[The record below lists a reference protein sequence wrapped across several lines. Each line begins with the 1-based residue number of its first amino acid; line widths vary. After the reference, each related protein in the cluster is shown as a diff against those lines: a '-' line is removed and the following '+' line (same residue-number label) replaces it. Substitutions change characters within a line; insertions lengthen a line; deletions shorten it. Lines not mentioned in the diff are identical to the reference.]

1 LRLRRRL
8 WHLRRLQRSQ
18 LDELAGLAVELR
30 RLDSPRYQ
38 ELADARLESAAATDR
53 EILALERE
61 LAPEDVGGKCP
72 GCGLHSRRTRFC
84 LRCGERLPGRHRF
97 EPVTPLGVLA
107 AVAAIAAA
115 WVLGGTDFGGH
126 SAQRAS
132 SNAAQQTGDLG
143 VGGRSSTATGPRY
156 QSVVAKVRGSSI
168 DIYHSKGSSTP
179 YTTLSNPNALG
190 AQRVFLVKK
199 LAKNWARVLLPTRP
213 NGSEG
218 WIKLSKVKLTGHSFR
233 VRINLD
239 KHRLTVWNA
248 RKVVLNTPIGVGR
261 AVTPTPTGLY
271 YITELL
277 KQPDPNGTYGPYAFG
292 LSVHSNV
299 LNEFA
304 GGDGQLGLHGTNFP
318 QGIGTN
324 VSHGCIRMSN
334 AAITKLAH
342 TLPAGTPV
350 TIMRNPTNQA

>member
-1 LRLRRRL
+1 MRLRRRL
-8 WHLRRLQRSQ
+8 WQLRRLQRFQ

-38 ELADARLESAAATDR
+38 ELAEARLEAAAATDR

-61 LAPEDVGGKCP
+61 LSPADVGGKCP

-84 LRCGERLPGRHRF
+84 LHCGERLPGRHRF

-115 WVLGGTDFGGH
+115 WVLGGTDFSGK
-126 SAQRAS
+126 STSQRAA
-132 SNAAQQTGDLG
+132 SNASQQTGDLG
-143 VGGRSSTATGPRY
+143 PGGSNAPRFRSVVARVRGKSIKIYSSKGASTAT
-156 QSVVAKVRGSSI
+156 Q
-168 DIYHSKGSSTP
+168 
-179 YTTLSNPNALG
+179 TLSNPNALG
-190 AQRVFLVKK
+190 APQVFLTRKI
-199 LAKNWARVLLPTRP
+199 AKGWAQVMLPTRP

-218 WIKLSKVKLTGHSFR
+218 WIRLKQVKLTGHSYR

-239 KHRLTVWNA
+239 KHTLIAWNGKK
-248 RKVVLNTPIGVGR
+248 RILRTDIGVGR

-277 KQPDPNGTYGPYAFG
+277 KQPDPTGTYGPYAFG
-292 LSVHSNV
+292 LSAHSNV

-304 GGDGQLGLHGTNFP
+304 GGDGQIGLHGTNYP
-318 QGIGTN
+318 QGIGTD
-324 VSHGCIRMSN
+324 VSHGCIRMPNSV
-334 AAITKLAH
+334 ITKLAH
-342 TLPAGTPV
+342 TLPVGTPV
-350 TIMRNPTNQA
+350 TVTRNHTNTA

>member
-8 WHLRRLQRSQ
+8 WQLRRLQRSQ

-38 ELADARLESAAATDR
+38 ELANARLDAAAATDR

-61 LAPEDVGGKCP
+61 LVPADVGGKCP
-72 GCGLHSRRTRFC
+72 SCGLHSRRTRFC
-84 LRCGERLPGRHRF
+84 LRCGARLPGRHRF

-126 SAQRAS
+126 SAVQRSS

-143 VGGRSSTATGPRY
+143 PGGSNASAPRY
-156 QSVVAKVRGSSI
+156 RHIVARVRGSSI
-168 DIYHSKGSSTP
+168 NVYRSKGASSP
-179 YTTLSNPNALG
+179 STTLSSPNLDG
-190 AQRVFLVKK
+190 APVVFLVKSRTK
-199 LAKNWARVLLPTRP
+199 KWARVFLPTRP

-218 WIKLSKVKLTGHSFR
+218 WIRLSQVKLTGHSYR

-239 KHRLTVWNA
+239 RHRLTAWNGP
-248 RKVVLNTPIGVGR
+248 KLMLSTPIGVGR
-261 AVTPTPTGLY
+261 AVTPTPVGTY

-277 KQPDPNGTYGPYAFG
+277 KQPDPAGLYGPYAFG
-292 LSVHSNV
+292 LSAHSDV

-304 GGDGQLGLHGTNFP
+304 GRDGVLGIHGTNYP
-318 QGIGTN
+318 QGIGTD
-324 VSHGCIRMSN
+324 VSHGCIRLSN
-334 AAITKLAH
+334 DAITKLAH
-342 TLPAGTPV
+342 TLPVGTPV
-350 TIMRNPTNQA
+350 VIRRSHTSNA

>member
-38 ELADARLESAAATDR
+38 ELAGARLEAAAVTDR

-61 LAPEDVGGKCP
+61 LVPADVGGKCP

-84 LRCGERLPGRHRF
+84 LHCGERLPGRHRF
-97 EPVTPLGVLA
+97 DPVTPIGVVA
-107 AVAAIAAA
+107 AVAAVAGA
-115 WVLGGTDFGGH
+115 WVLGGTDFSGH
-126 SAQRAS
+126 RTADRTS

-143 VGGRSSTATGPRY
+143 PGGSSNGPSFR
-156 QSVVAKVRGSSI
+156 SVVARVRGSSVKV
-168 DIYHSKGSSTP
+168 YSSKGASTASE
-179 YTTLSNPNALG
+179 TLGNPNSLG
-190 AQRVFLVKK
+190 APRVFLTRKI
-199 LAKNWARVLLPTRP
+199 AKGWAQVMLPTRP

-218 WIKLSKVKLTGHSFR
+218 WIRLRQVKLTGHSFR

-239 KHRLTVWNA
+239 AHRLAAWNGKK
-248 RKVVLNTPIGVGR
+248 RIVNTEIGVGR
-261 AVTPTPTGLY
+261 AVTPTPVGLY

-277 KQPDPNGTYGPYAFG
+277 KQPDPTGIYGPYAFG
-292 LSVHSNV
+292 ISAHSNV

-304 GGDGQLGLHGTNFP
+304 GGDGQIGLHGTNYP
-318 QGIGTN
+318 QGIGTD

-334 AAITKLAH
+334 SVITKLAH
-342 TLPAGTPV
+342 TLPVGTPV
-350 TIMRNPTNQA
+350 TITRNHTNKA